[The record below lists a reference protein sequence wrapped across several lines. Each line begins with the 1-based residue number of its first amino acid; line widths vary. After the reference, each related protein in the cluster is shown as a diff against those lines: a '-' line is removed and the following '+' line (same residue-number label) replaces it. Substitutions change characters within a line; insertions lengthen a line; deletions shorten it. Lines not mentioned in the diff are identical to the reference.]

1 MSYGKKDGIKNYNLT
16 PGIHDTVGIG
26 LLLTKI
32 EFWSFQYDFSFQFW
46 GVDNN
51 NAYIYRDDVELI
63 CYAMRDFNQYD
74 LKEWLV
80 DTAVTEYDLGIMT
93 LPSIEFINEP
103 SKELQ
108 AQSQKIKIEFSV
120 SYYQNNAITTARKLI
135 LEALITVLPNPD
147 AQD

>member
-51 NAYIYRDDVELI
+51 NAYIYRDDVELAS
-63 CYAMRDFNQYD
+63 YGGFETV
-74 LKEWLV
+74 KEMLERV
-80 DTAVTEYDLGIMT
+80 L
-93 LPSIEFINEP
+93 EFCE
-103 SKELQ
+103 K
-108 AQSQKIKIEFSV
+108 A
-120 SYYQNNAITTARKLI
+120 
-135 LEALITVLPNPD
+135 NPRVKYPEW
-147 AQD
+147 